1 MREAINLASDPE
13 APRGI
18 NPRVGCVILDS
29 SGAVVGRG
37 FHRGSG
43 TPHAEVVA
51 LEDAGAR
58 AQGGTAVVTLEPC
71 RHVGRTEPCTQA
83 LRDAGVTR
91 VVYAV
96 SDPTSAG
103 GGADV
108 LAASGCDV
116 VGGVLEP
123 EARAINRA
131 WLIAAP
137 RGWPF
142 VRLKMATSIDG
153 RVSAPDGRQ
162 IALTGAEARQYVHQL
177 RADAQAVMVGTG
189 TVLLDD
195 PQLTVRDVPA
205 GPSGQP
211 IRVAWGSREIP
222 PKARVRDGEA
232 PFHQCMSHD
241 PRAVLAELFGL
252 GVREVLVEGGP
263 TVAGV
268 LLAAGLVD
276 EVVWLIA
283 PLYLGEGMGAVDAPG
298 LFAHLDVADVS
309 LVGDD
314 VRIIAIPR

>member
-18 NPRVGCVILDS
+18 NPRVGCVIVDS

-37 FHRGSG
+37 FHRGAG

-71 RHVGRTEPCTQA
+71 RHVGRTGPCTQA
-83 LRDAGVTR
+83 LRDAGITR

-96 SDPTSAG
+96 DDPTTAG
-103 GGADV
+103 GGGDV
-108 LAASGCDV
+108 LKASGCDV
-116 VGGVLEP
+116 IGGVLEP
-123 EARAINRA
+123 EARAINRE
-131 WLIAAP
+131 WLVAAP
-137 RGWPF
+137 RGWAF
-142 VRLKMATSIDG
+142 VRLKMAVSIDG
-153 RVSAPDGRQ
+153 RVSAPDGRP
-162 IALTGAEARQYVHQL
+162 IALTGAEARRYVHHL

-189 TVLLDD
+189 TALSDD
-195 PQLTVRDVPA
+195 PQLTVRDVPV
-205 GPSGQP
+205 GPSGHP

-222 PKARVRDGEA
+222 ATARIRDGYA
-232 PFHQCMSHD
+232 PFHQCTSHD
-241 PRAVLAELFGL
+241 PQAVLTELFEL
-252 GVREVLVEGGP
+252 GVRDVLVEGGP

-268 LLAAGLVD
+268 LLTAGLVD
-276 EVVWLIA
+276 EIVWLIA
-283 PLYLGEGMGAVDAPG
+283 PIYLGEGMGAVEAPG
-298 LFAHLDVADVS
+298 LFAHLDVTDVS